1 MHSGAPGSG
10 APIGKNR
17 NALKHG
23 YYTAEAIAQRRE
35 LAALLRRTRA
45 TIAGMAGEGR

>member
-1 MHSGAPGSG
+1 MG
-10 APIGKNR
+10 NQ

-35 LAALLRRTRA
+35 LAAHLRRTRA
-45 TIAGMAGEGR
+45 ALAGIHRR